1 MEVQYLDNITKKII
15 FAAVVVGVRSLNFD
29 LGGTGETS
37 ETGGTSE
44 TSGTGETGGT
54 SGTGGTGE
62 TSGRIMNWVRA
73 VSLRQRGMDI
83 IQVTKSDGKGM
94 VFQDLG
100 DDNYSFKYFA
110 ENLF

>member
-1 MEVQYLDNITKKII
+1 
-15 FAAVVVGVRSLNFD
+15 
-29 LGGTGETS
+29 
-37 ETGGTSE
+37 
-44 TSGTGETGGT
+44 
-54 SGTGGTGE
+54 
-62 TSGRIMNWVRA
+62 MNWVRA